1 MSFNSSNSCSYTS
14 NQTLLVYNLTIFY
27 AEADLRGNEAP
38 LVATSV
44 LMFALAVLFV
54 ILNIFSRY
62 SDVSAMLNPSVRLFF
77 SAALSL
83 FLPAMSYLFSE
94 AKSTSAASKQAE
106 DLSVRARIILMW
118 MLLVELLRK
127 KVEAI
132 LLTAGG
138 AMQGYSAM
146 VQRAIGVIWLGILV
160 FFNLRS
166 AGKKA
171 LYGMIWVLVAAKF
184 VQRLVAIEVGKRS
197 FAYGKNPQLVPA
209 YMRAILELQL
219 QQEQQQPR
227 PSGSKLL
234 KDCKYAVMGEEELI
248 EEDKAGPKG
257 YKLDK
262 HKLELELQVDT
273 TGGDSSAVV
282 TVGRVWKLAETDQL
296 LSSKP
301 KLKRLCLSFA
311 LFKLLRRRLEGYPIS
326 GAEAADCHRLIF
338 HGLLQEPAAGTG
350 QGNGAGGEIENAFF
364 QVFTDEVQFL
374 CENYH
379 SVVPVVLASPFF
391 FAHNYVLFPIVV
403 LALCL
408 LVLVLSGNG
417 DVAYAM
423 HSLRC
428 DNFFTSGHVVAAA
441 RYVLGKVL
449 HSTTFLF
456 CAIDLSTTV
465 LLVLAVA
472 YEEVSEYM
480 VFLFSNWFM
489 VSLLCYHTSGKE
501 WRAEAGVL
509 RRVIPAVLLVKNTLT
524 HPALAIKH
532 LSLLRWSLGHL
543 LLPLPLLLPSTAIP
557 SEAKTLIMERL
568 ARVGSHGAAL
578 TNGTAVLYKDKHRS
592 DLQSD
597 ELAWACGGGVAEV
610 MLTWHVATAMLEA
623 RCARR
628 RRQHAL
634 PEHGRTAAIALSG
647 YCAYLVA
654 FRPELLPDDKDGT
667 EVLFKAMKK
676 ELTKEMGWR
685 GYYCGREAARCAKLM
700 EIAGRSTSAEATAT
714 VLQKGARLGKVLI
727 ERYKE
732 GARDAVWKLLGDLWT
747 EVVVYAAPTAG
758 ELHVK
763 SHKEAL
769 AQGAELITVLWAITT
784 HTGIARP
791 EEEEEEEQQHPPAPA
806 TV

>member
-1 MSFNSSNSCSYTS
+1 MLFDGSMSSSCGTS
-14 NQTLLVYNLTIFY
+14 ATSKTVPLLVYNLTTFY

-44 LMFALAVLFV
+44 VMFALAVLFV
-54 ILNIFSRY
+54 VLNIFSRHTA
-62 SDVSAMLNPSVRLFF
+62 VSATLNPSIRLFF

-94 AKSTSAASKQAE
+94 AKRTSAASKQVVE

-138 AMQGYSAM
+138 GGGTEGYSAM
-146 VQRAIGVIWLGILV
+146 VQRATGVVWLGGLV

-171 LYGMIWVLVAAKF
+171 LYGMLWVFVAAKF
-184 VQRLVAIEVGKRS
+184 VQRSVAIEVGKRS
-197 FAYGKNPQLVPA
+197 FAYGKNPQVVAA
-209 YMRAILELQL
+209 YIRPMLEL
-219 QQEQQQPR
+219 QQEQHHR
-227 PSGSKLL
+227 RGTELL
-234 KDCKYAVMGEEELI
+234 KHCNYAVMGEEELI
-248 EEDKAGPKG
+248 DKNKAGPKG
-257 YKLDK
+257 YKLDR
-262 HKLELELQVDT
+262 HKLELELEDET
-273 TGGDSSAVV
+273 AATAGGDSSAIV
-282 TVGRVWKLAETDQL
+282 TVGRVWRLADSDDPL
-296 LSSKP
+296 LSSEP
-301 KLKRLCLSFA
+301 RLKRLCLSFA

-338 HGLLQEPAAGTG
+338 HGLLEEPAGSGYCAGEH
-350 QGNGAGGEIENAFF
+350 AF

-379 SVVPVVLASPFF
+379 SVVPVVFASPFF
-391 FAHNYVLFPIVV
+391 FAHNYVLFPVVV

-417 DVAYAM
+417 DVAYAV

-428 DNFFTSGHVVAAA
+428 DNFFTSGNVLPTA
-441 RYVLGKVL
+441 RYVLGRVRK
-449 HSTTFLF
+449 STTFLF

-465 LLVLAVA
+465 LLALAVA
-472 YEEVSEYM
+472 YEEVSEYV

-489 VSLLCYHTSGKE
+489 VSLLCNHTSGHE

-509 RRVIPAVLLVKNTLT
+509 RRVIPGVLLVKNTLN
-524 HPALAIKH
+524 HPALAIKQF
-532 LSLLRWSLGHL
+532 SLLWFLGR
-543 LLPLPLLLPSTAIP
+543 LPLPPPLPSTAVP

-568 ARVGSHGAAL
+568 ARVGSRGAAL
-578 TNGTAVLYKDKHRS
+578 TNGTAALYKDEHRACVR
-592 DLQSD
+592 SD

-623 RCARR
+623 RCAWRQ
-628 RRQHAL
+628 QHAP
-634 PEHGRTAAIALSG
+634 PEPGRTAAMALSR

-654 FRPELLPDDKDGT
+654 FLPELLPDEKNGT
-667 EVLFKAMKK
+667 EVLFKEMKK
-676 ELTKEMGWR
+676 ELTKEMGWC
-685 GYYCGREAARCAKLM
+685 GYYGGGEAAWCAKLM
-700 EIAGRSTSAEATAT
+700 EIGGRRSTSAGTTMT
-714 VLQKGARLGKVLI
+714 VLEKGARLGKVLI
-727 ERYKE
+727 GKYKD
-732 GARDAVWKLLGDLWT
+732 GAREAVWRLLGELWT

-791 EEEEEEEQQHPPAPA
+791 EEEEEEQQQQHPPAPS

>member
-1 MSFNSSNSCSYTS
+1 MLFVSSSSSFCGASNKTV
-14 NQTLLVYNLTIFY
+14 LVYNNLTIFY

-44 LMFALAVLFV
+44 VMFALAVLFV

-62 SDVSAMLNPSVRLFF
+62 SDVSAMLNPSIRLFL

-94 AKSTSAASKQAE
+94 AKSTSAASKQLE

-132 LLTAGG
+132 LLTGAGG
-138 AMQGYSAM
+138 GTQGYSAM
-146 VQRAIGVIWLGILV
+146 VQRATGVVWLGSLV

-171 LYGMIWVLVAAKF
+171 LYGMLWVFVAAKF
-184 VQRLVAIEVGKRS
+184 VQRSVAIEVGKRS
-197 FAYGKNPQLVPA
+197 FAYGKNPQLVAA
-209 YMRAILELQL
+209 YMPPMLEL
-219 QQEQQQPR
+219 QQEQQPER
-227 PSGSKLL
+227 NHRRGSELL
-234 KDCKYAVMGEEELI
+234 RHCNYAVMGEEELI
-248 EEDKAGPKG
+248 DKNKAGPKG

-262 HKLELELQVDT
+262 HKLELELEEET
-273 TGGDSSAVV
+273 AAAAGDSSAVV
-282 TVGRVWKLAETDQL
+282 TVGRVWRLADSDQL
-296 LSSKP
+296 LSSEP
-301 KLKRLCLSFA
+301 RLKRLCLSFA

-338 HGLLQEPAAGTG
+338 HGLLEEPAGTG
-350 QGNGAGGEIENAFF
+350 YGAGEHAF

-374 CENYH
+374 CENYN
-379 SVVPVVLASPFF
+379 SVVPVVFASPFF
-391 FAHNYVLFPIVV
+391 FAHNYVLFPVVV

-417 DVAYAM
+417 DVAYAVR
-423 HSLRC
+423 SLRC
-428 DNFFTSGHVVAAA
+428 DNFFTSGNVVATA
-441 RYVLGKVL
+441 RYVLGSVL
-449 HSTTFLF
+449 KSTTFLF

-465 LLVLAVA
+465 LLILAAA
-472 YEEVSEYM
+472 YEEVSEYV

-489 VSLLCYHTSGKE
+489 VSLLCYHTSGHE

-509 RRVIPAVLLVKNTLT
+509 RRVIPSVLLLKNTLT
-524 HPALAIKH
+524 HPALAIKQF
-532 LSLLRWSLGHL
+532 SLLWFLGR
-543 LLPLPLLLPSTAIP
+543 LPLPLPLPSTAVP
-557 SEAKTLIMERL
+557 GEAKTLIMERL

-578 TNGTAVLYKDKHRS
+578 TNGTAALYKDEHRACVR
-592 DLQSD
+592 SD

-628 RRQHAL
+628 QQHAP
-634 PEHGRTAAIALSG
+634 PEPGRTAAMALSG

-654 FRPELLPDDKDGT
+654 LHPELLPDDKDGT
-667 EVLFKAMKK
+667 EVLFNEMKK
-676 ELTKEMGWR
+676 ELTKEMGR
-685 GYYCGREAARCAKLM
+685 CGYYGGGEAARCAKLM
-700 EIAGRSTSAEATAT
+700 EIAGRSTSAAAAAAMT
-714 VLQKGARLGKVLI
+714 VLEKGARLGKVLI
-727 ERYKE
+727 EKYKE
-732 GARDAVWKLLGDLWT
+732 GAREAVWRLLGDLWT

-791 EEEEEEEQQHPPAPA
+791 EEEEEQHPPAPG